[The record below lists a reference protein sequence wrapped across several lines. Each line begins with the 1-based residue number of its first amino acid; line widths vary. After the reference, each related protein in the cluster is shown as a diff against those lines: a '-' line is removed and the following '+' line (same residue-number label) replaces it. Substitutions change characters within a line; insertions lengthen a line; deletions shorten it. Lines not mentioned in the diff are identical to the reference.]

1 MDNDY
6 LIELQD
12 LLQLRKKQY
21 KELNDYLDKLSI
33 DEYDK
38 LLKEE
43 NNFINENRI
52 DYNPNDENDTSHIFE
67 DICYEGLIASYPSGL
82 NILEEEIEKLEE
94 KILINME
101 QEIKDLAKKY
111 ADSLESKIDD
121 RMEEMKSDDKSHY
134 LIYQVLGISDKEGH
148 LIDLYQNKGR
158 FLYKYAGSFLEEATK
173 LCFKHAFPNSATA
186 KITNTIGQRPKTFE
200 IDCLEGNNAI
210 EIKWRDATTDGDH
223 ITKEHTRIRVIH
235 AAGYNP
241 IRVMFYYPNREQA
254 IKIQSA
260 LETLYNG
267 IGGEYYCGD
276 GAWRYVKNRTNIDL
290 KKILEKIAKEK
301 YGA

>member
-6 LIELQD
+6 LIELQN
-12 LLQLRKKQY
+12 LLQRKEKQY
-21 KELNDYLDKLSI
+21 EELNEYLDKLSI
-33 DEYDK
+33 EEYDE

-52 DYNPNDENDTSHIFE
+52 NYNPNEENDISHIFE
-67 DICYEGLIASYPSGL
+67 DILYEGLITSYPSGL
-82 NILEEEIEKLEE
+82 SILEEEIEKLEE
-94 KILINME
+94 KILMNIE
-101 QEIKDLAKKY
+101 QEIKDLAKIY
-111 ADSLESKIDD
+111 ADNLKRKIDD
-121 RMEEMKSDDKSHY
+121 RMEEMESDDKSHY
-134 LIYQVLGISDKEGH
+134 LVYQVLGVTDEEGH

-173 LCFKHAFPNSATA
+173 LCFLHKFPDSATT
-186 KITNTIGQRPKTFE
+186 KIPNTLGTRPKTFE

-235 AAGYNP
+235 DAGYNP

-254 IKIQSA
+254 IKIQNT

-267 IGGEYYCGD
+267 IGGEYYYGD
-276 GAWRYVKNRTNIDL
+276 SAWEYVKNRTNIDL
-290 KKILEKIAKEK
+290 KNILEKIAKENS
-301 YGA
+301 GA